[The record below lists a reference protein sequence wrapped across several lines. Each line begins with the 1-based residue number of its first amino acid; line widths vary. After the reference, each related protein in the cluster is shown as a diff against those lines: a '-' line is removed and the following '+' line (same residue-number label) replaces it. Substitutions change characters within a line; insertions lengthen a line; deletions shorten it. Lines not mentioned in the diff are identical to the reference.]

1 MRPLRLNGSRSL
13 DLNYT
18 GNTPGKQNRNGRG
31 GQMTNGYS
39 ERDMQIWQEI
49 GRHDERIKDLESD
62 YAAMKDV
69 LQRIYFALAGI
80 AGGVIV
86 SLILLVINLTAGTG

>member
-1 MRPLRLNGSRSL
+1 LKML
-13 DLNYT
+13 DEQPCLDRHYTTKNYE
-18 GNTPGKQNRNGRG
+18 RG

-49 GRHDERIKDLESD
+49 GRHDERIKDLECDSQ
-62 YAAMKDV
+62 AMKDV
-69 LQRIYFALAGI
+69 LQKIYFALAGI